1 MSGEAGVQ
9 MPHSLGRT
17 PLGLGLVGA
26 GEVAE
31 RHIAA
36 AAMVGDVPV
45 AAVYDVRPERSTVP
59 DFDALLAHP
68 DVDVVVLTVPHALH
82 EDLAVRAAAAGRHV
96 LVEKPMAT
104 TTAGCARM
112 IAAAEAAGVVLWV
125 GQQQRQFAH
134 VRAARDLLRS
144 GDFGAI
150 LRYREIRSNHYGP
163 GRPAWFFDP
172 DLAGGGV
179 SMLVGVHTI
188 DRASILLG
196 SAPVAV
202 AATTQTPDGW
212 RIETSADGELFFD
225 APVTCHFRWYSA
237 EAFRHETTVECERGT
252 LVLDPTGL
260 TAGGRRV
267 VEFDADREY
276 TESFARQYRALV
288 RTVRDGAEPE
298 IRPAEGLAAVATVE
312 AIYAS
317 AQRLGVRMAIN
328 C

>member
-1 MSGEAGVQ
+1 M
-9 MPHSLGRT
+9 R

-26 GEVAE
+26 GEVAA
-31 RHIAA
+31 RHLQAA
-36 AAMVGDVPV
+36 DAVPEV
-45 AAVYDVRPERSTVP
+45 AVEAVYDLDPARRTVSS
-59 DFDALLAHP
+59 FEALLARP
-68 DVDVVVLTVPHALH
+68 GVDVVVLTVPHSLH

-104 TTAGCARM
+104 TTAACARM
-112 IAAAEAAGVVLWV
+112 TAAAEAAGVVLWV

-144 GDFGAI
+144 GDFGAV
-150 LRYREIRSNHYGP
+150 LRYHEIRSNHYGP

-188 DRASILLG
+188 DRASVLLG
-196 SAPVAV
+196 AAPVAA
-202 AATTQTPDGW
+202 AATTETPPGW
-212 RIETSADGELFFD
+212 RIETSAAGELFFD
-225 APVTCHFRWYSA
+225 APFTCHFQWYSD
-237 EAFRHETTVECERGT
+237 EAFRHETTVECEGGT
-252 LVLDPTGL
+252 LLLDPTGL

-276 TESFARQYRALV
+276 TESFARQYRALA
-288 RTVRDGAEPE
+288 RTLRDGAEPE
-298 IRPAEGLAAVATVE
+298 IHPAEGLAAVAAVE

-317 AQRLGVRMAIN
+317 AKRLGVRIPISS
-328 C
+328 